1 MKIRVL
7 KDEFTVYQY
16 DKDDFPGAYLHDHSF
31 ISITNTGDEISVVA
45 AGNTLKG
52 FKKAEDGWKAF
63 KIDEVLDFGTI
74 GVISGISGILAEH
87 KISIFVISTYNT
99 DYVMIKKDN
108 LDSSVDALGKNNYSI
123 EYE

>member
-63 KIDEVLDFGTI
+63 KIDEILDFGAI

-87 KISIFVISTYNT
+87 KTSIFVISTYDT
-99 DYVMIKKDN
+99 DYFLVKKDN
-108 LDSSVDALGKNNYSI
+108 LENSINALKENEYSVD
-123 EYE
+123 YE